1 MKFYIQINKYK
12 IPLKDFS
19 ISCDNSELK
28 VTLLA
33 TQANNVTLQDL
44 EIIETFSLFDQNDNL
59 LYAFDLNAMKLQLLS
74 SSLDVYFKNSIFK
87 RTENILYF
95 VGVNND

>member
-12 IPLKDFS
+12 IPLKDFF
-19 ISCDNSELK
+19 ISYDNSELK

-33 TQANNVTLQDL
+33 MQANNVTLQDL

-74 SSLDVYFKNSIFK
+74 SSLDVYFKNNIFK